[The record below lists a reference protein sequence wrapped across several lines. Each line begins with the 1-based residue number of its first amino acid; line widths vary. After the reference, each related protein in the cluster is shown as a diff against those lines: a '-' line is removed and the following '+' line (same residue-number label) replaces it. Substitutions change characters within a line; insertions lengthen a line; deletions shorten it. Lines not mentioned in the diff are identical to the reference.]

1 MSKKSF
7 FIVISAVFMFLGCGG
22 NKNKEEAEK
31 PDTGNTEAVTDTD
44 LADTGDT
51 EAVTDTEPTDTEVGP
66 DEDNTELTDTE
77 AGPDEDNTDTGNIT
91 HDGCTTTESYGTNSL
106 TRKETSEICYE
117 KIIERSCYKSMN
129 PDSELIESILQNWRY
144 KKIVFNKESCKEL
157 YGSETVECPDFIPDF
172 FKFSELAGCEI
183 HTVDPNTSCS
193 APCYD
198 LYFSTNDEYFQ
209 KASFEEFGTKYIR
222 SVSSDGLV
230 EFSSTIEYNG
240 SISAAFGWVEK
251 GADGTEIKKG
261 VSIGMK
267 IVDTRSDK
275 CKDQEGKL
283 YYEGDLIPEKCGILV
298 CSENGWKISSDT
310 KCRMCNL
317 EESKTKYWECYDGSL
332 LEWCNCV
339 EDEETSK
346 EWGEE
351 RGKWSCIDRID
362 LQCPPRIEECEDSE
376 GRIYQHNEKIASE
389 CDYVYCTYN
398 GWQTSVPHRRCNFS
412 CTDFIG
418 EKQSWVCAD
427 GVTEVDWCECV
438 EDEEGGGIFTC
449 IERADLN
456 CPGGK

>member
-1 MSKKSF
+1 MTRKSF
-7 FIVISAVFMFLGCGG
+7 LALVSALAFVFMFTGCGN

-31 PDTGNTEAVTDTD
+31 PDIGNTEAVTDTD
-44 LADTGDT
+44 PADTGDS
-51 EAVTDTEPTDTEVGP
+51 EAVTDTEPTDTS
-66 DEDNTELTDTE
+66 DTE
-77 AGPDEDNTDTGNIT
+77 VVPDEDNTDTGNIT

-117 KIIERSCYKSMN
+117 KITERSCYKSMN
-129 PDSELIESILQNWRY
+129 PDSELIESILQSWQY

-157 YGSETVECPDFIPDF
+157 YGSETVECPDFIPEF
-172 FKFSELAGCEI
+172 FVFSKLEGCEI
-183 HTVDPNTSCS
+183 HTVDSNSACA

-230 EFSSTIEYNG
+230 GFSSTIEYNG
-240 SISAAFGWVEK
+240 SISAAFSWIEK
-251 GADGTEIKKG
+251 GTDGTEIKKG

-267 IVDTRSDK
+267 IVDTRPDK

-298 CSENGWKISSDT
+298 CSENGWKIRYDNSPEC
-310 KCRMCNL
+310 KACKF
-317 EESKTKYWECYDGSL
+317 EESETRYWRCYDGSL
-332 LEWCNCV
+332 LERCNCV
-339 EDEETSK
+339 KDKETSEK
-346 EWGEE
+346 LGDEW
-351 RGKWSCIDRID
+351 GKWSCIDGIN
-362 LQCPPRIEECEDSE
+362 LQCPPRVEECEDSE

-398 GWQTSVPHRRCNFS
+398 GWRPSGSYHCNFS
-412 CTDFIG
+412 CTDIG
-418 EKQSWVCAD
+418 EKLNWLCAD
-427 GVTEVDWCECV
+427 GVTEVDWCECAGNE
-438 EDEEGGGIFTC
+438 EDGGIFTC